1 LQYRTFSI
9 GEKLALSLAKPASI
23 GTANALEVAS
33 ELIPTA
39 IAAVSNIAFI
49 LFPFCLAMEV

>member
-9 GEKLALSLAKPASI
+9 DEKLALSLAKLAST
-23 GTANALEVAS
+23 GTAKTPVVAS
-33 ELIPTA
+33 ELAATA

-49 LFPFCLAMEV
+49 SFPFV